1 MIERS
6 SQNSIIMLKSNFEYK
21 QHAGPTK
28 VSALGSNCSLVLK
41 PEKKYCSIFIKK
53 MLFYS
58 LPEGWEKFPEIEI
71 YQAHNCHEQHFKRQF
86 RKEYRDQ
93 SL

>member
-1 MIERS
+1 MIIIMIEKS
-6 SQNSIIMLKSNFEYK
+6 SQNSIIMFKSNFEYK

-53 MLFYS
+53 NVILFVARG
-58 LPEGWEKFPEIEI
+58 LREISR
-71 YQAHNCHEQHFKRQF
+71 N
-86 RKEYRDQ
+86 RDL
-93 SL
+93 SSS

>member
-1 MIERS
+1 MF
-6 SQNSIIMLKSNFEYK
+6 KSNFEYK

-53 MLFYS
+53 KCYFIRCQRVERNFPKSRSIKLIIVTNNMLNVNS
-58 LPEGWEKFPEIEI
+58 EKNTGIS
-71 YQAHNCHEQHFKRQF
+71 HFKTQNF
-86 RKEYRDQ
+86 RYMKI
-93 SL
+93 